1 MLGLKSTLFDF
12 YQGNGNPPD
21 PDTGKVLRNNVFTVK
36 EKTPLVIYGFGW
48 GHGLGMSQYGAYQ
61 MAKEHGSDPTFYRK
75 ILAHYYSGTSLS
87 KLY

>member
-1 MLGLKSTLFDF
+1 
-12 YQGNGNPPD
+12 
-21 PDTGKVLRNNVFTVK
+21 
-36 EKTPLVIYGFGW
+36 
-48 GHGLGMSQYGAYQ
+48 MSQYGAYQ